1 MIQDKVEK
9 RSLEKLGETDKRNKE
24 RNEDKSVVAI
34 LIVGICKTILVI
46 TMVPFFAI
54 TIGVSAYVVL
64 KVMMTVLSDGL
75 EYVK

>member
-24 RNEDKSVVAI
+24 RNEDKSVLAI
-34 LIVGICKTILVI
+34 LIVGMCKTILVI